1 MALLKSTDAKVV
13 GITFKNSDGT
23 DRQEILS
30 FVSDGDPVTVQYYE
44 FRGDLHIPSALLTV
58 TKLETCRK
66 NLQQTSAGC
75 TVIVSLTLIY
85 LRYTISMIMRKLV
98 VVFS

>member
-30 FVSDGDPVTVQYYE
+30 FVSDGDPVTVQYS
-44 FRGDLHIPSALLTV
+44 DSV
-58 TKLETCRK
+58 TERSFCR
-66 NLQQTSAGC
+66 LYFAYS
-75 TVIVSLTLIY
+75 S
-85 LRYTISMIMRKLV
+85 
-98 VVFS
+98 